1 MSKIKLTILILCLVI
16 SVFLF
21 FLNGPTD
28 FPEGVTFK
36 IEQGDSV
43 RSVSF
48 KLKKENVIRSRTI
61 FEAFVIILGK
71 EKHIIS
77 SNYYFETK
85 LSVYEIAKRVAKG
98 EHNMA
103 YISITIPEGFTNLEI
118 ANIFSSRLVNFSKEN
133 FLAKAKE
140 GYLFPDT
147 YFFLNT
153 DDEEVVF
160 TSMSNNF
167 NKKINILRPLIVA
180 LGKNEKD
187 IVIMASL
194 IEKESKGDSD
204 REFISGILWK
214 RLSIGMPLQVDVA
227 PETYKIKGLPSNP
240 IANPGLESLKASIS
254 PKTSPYL
261 YYLHDKDGAIHYAKN
276 FTEHRANI
284 EKYLKK

>member
-36 IEQGDSV
+36 IEQGDSL